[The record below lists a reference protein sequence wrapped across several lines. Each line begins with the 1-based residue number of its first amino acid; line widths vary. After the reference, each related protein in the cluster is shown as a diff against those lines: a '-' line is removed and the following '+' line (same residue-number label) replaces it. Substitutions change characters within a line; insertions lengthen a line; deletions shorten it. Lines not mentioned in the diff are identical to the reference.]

1 MSHTPGPWKL
11 QLQAGGAEMT
21 EPRTLRLANILEKE
35 AEKRNGAG
43 DYSGEMWCGAGADE
57 LRRLHEVNQKLL
69 NALHCI
75 SLAAQDS
82 GSTRDGMGLEARK
95 AIAKAEGK

>member
-1 MSHTPGPWKL
+1 MDEVSV
-11 QLQAGGAEMT
+11 
-21 EPRTLRLANILEKE
+21 
-35 AEKRNGAG
+35 
-43 DYSGEMWCGAGADE
+43 E
-57 LRRLHEVNQKLL
+57 LRRLHEVNQELL